1 MHTKTVIARREAIKN
16 GKHQS
21 QNLKTMAGQARR
33 YKSQNT
39 MTILQNPSIKFFT
52 PYAILSILAFLVIYF
67 SGISKYL
74 GEVDGYGWSNS
85 ILLDKVFGFLSIK
98 VPKEY
103 YMICFVIFY
112 FIISVPLQEYVF
124 RILPLRF
131 FQSKTKYVIITS
143 IVFMLCHIYYMQLPG
158 LILTGGMGILLS
170 IDYYNNRNF
179 WVICIIHALFAS
191 MAFTLG
197 LA

>member
-1 MHTKTVIARREAIKN
+1 MNIF
-16 GKHQS
+16 
-21 QNLKTMAGQARR
+21 
-33 YKSQNT
+33 
-39 MTILQNPSIKFFT
+39 QNPSIKFFT
-52 PYAILSILAFLVIYF
+52 PYVILSTLIFVVVYF
-67 SGISKYL
+67 FRLNKYL
-74 GEVDGYGWSNS
+74 GAVEGYGWSNS
-85 ILLDKVFGFLSIK
+85 ILLDRVFDFLRIK
-98 VPKEY
+98 VLKEY
-103 YMICFVIFY
+103 YTLCFVIFY

-131 FQSKTKYVIITS
+131 FQSKTKYIIITS
-143 IVFMLCHIYYMQLPG
+143 IIFMLCHLYYMQLPG

-179 WVICIIHALFAS
+179 WIICLIHALFAS

>member
-1 MHTKTVIARREAIKN
+1 
-16 GKHQS
+16 
-21 QNLKTMAGQARR
+21 MAGQARR

-52 PYAILSILAFLVIYF
+52 PYAILSIIIFFIIYF

-74 GEVDGYGWSNS
+74 GAADGYGWSNS
-85 ILLDKVFGFLSIK
+85 ILLDRVFGFLNVK
-98 VPKEY
+98 VPKEF
-103 YMICFVIFY
+103 YMVCFVIFY

-124 RILPLRF
+124 RVLPLRF
-131 FQSKTKYVIITS
+131 FHSKLKYVIITS
-143 IVFMLCHIYYMQLPG
+143 LIFMLCHLYYMQLPG
-158 LILTGGMGILLS
+158 LILTGGMGVLLS

-179 WVICIIHALFAS
+179 WVLLFVHALFAS